1 MFTSERTWSSYDLA
15 SVPVETPLVAGDR
28 GVGADD
34 VAGRAVVA
42 DGEADGGA
50 EELCTAVADAVV
62 GPPLAGPVADTGNA
76 DCTPVPGPPPAAC
89 TSAVAAGPLG
99 PGALGPPPAADDEPP
114 EPDPPTP
121 YRNPTAPR
129 TTASSSAATA
139 IGPNRR
145 RRLRCPRRARWSED
159 EARVADRLCRAT

>member
-1 MFTSERTWSSYDLA
+1 MD
-15 SVPVETPLVAGDR
+15 TPLVAGDR

-62 GPPLAGPVADTGNA
+62 GPPPLAGPVADAGNA
-76 DCTPVPGPPPAAC
+76 DCTPVPGPPPAAR
-89 TSAVAAGPLG
+89 TSAGAAGPLG
-99 PGALGPPPAADDEPP
+99 PGALGPPPAAEDAPPP

-129 TTASSSAATA
+129 TTASSRAATE

-145 RRLRCPRRARWSED
+145 RRLRCPRCARWSED